1 MYRVLR
7 RVSVSDARKLT
18 KNARTNTKQEG
29 RSRRGK
35 YKAPV
40 LSRKHFI
47 TKYPISKMSEAPYVF
62 VQCDANGCEKS
73 DGLKICELRRE

>member
-18 KNARTNTKQEG
+18 KNASTHKARELAREK
-29 RSRRGK
+29 S
-35 YKAPV
+35 KAPCP
-40 LSRKHFI
+40 LSQKVVSLL
-47 TKYPISKMSEAPYVF
+47 ISKMSEAPYVF